1 MYLKAAAQC
10 AVQQPFLCGDDSIRF
25 GTELRGRS
33 VLFLQKRD
41 CFWQN
46 REFSTNKLGLLTIY
60 KSVIVPNTDNMKGL
74 EAAAAAGIVAGKQ
87 EKKLEVIAD
96 VTPEQTKAIRAYLDQ
111 TDIKVQHVEN
121 GVTFDIIL
129 TVWKGEHSAQVR
141 IAVFHTNIVYVEKD
155 GEVLVDIPVHGDSE
169 ETLTDRSLLEMAQV
183 FRVPFPRVLRSIYVP
198 QVLPYF
204 RAAADTALGLS
215 WKAGTAAE
223 VIGLCSGTIGER
235 LYTAKVYFQTADLF
249 AWTAVIVLLSVLFEG
264 LFLRGVDALT
274 ERWCA

>member
-1 MYLKAAAQC
+1 MKRRPQKIRVWAAAFWLLVWQG
-10 AVQQPFLCGDDSIRF
+10 AAMALRTLYPHGALLLASPLSALERLFTLA
-25 GTELRGRS
+25 GTAA
-33 VLFLQKRD
+33 
-41 CFWQN
+41 FWQAVLASASHILGGFLLSCALAVVLAALST
-46 REFSTNKLGLLTIY
+46 RFSCVEELLAPTVA
-60 KSVIVPNTDNMKGL
+60 VIKTVP
-74 EAAAAAGIVAGKQ
+74 VAS
-87 EKKLEVIAD
+87 
-96 VTPEQTKAIRAYLDQ
+96 
-111 TDIKVQHVEN
+111 
-121 GVTFDIIL
+121 FIIL
-129 TVWKGEHSAQVR
+129 ALVWLESR
-141 IAVFHTNIVYVEKD
+141 RLPLFIAALMAFPVVYRN
-155 GEVLVDIPVHGDSE
+155 VLEGIRGTSRE
-169 ETLTDRSLLEMAQV
+169 LLEMARV
-183 FRVPFPRVLRSIYVP
+183 FRVPFSRRLRGVDLP

>member
-1 MYLKAAAQC
+1 MKRREQKIRAWAVVFWLFVWQAAAM
-10 AVQQPFLCGDDSIRF
+10 L
-25 GTELRGRS
+25 LRALYPHGALLLASPLSSLARLLS
-33 VLFLQKRD
+33 LAATKT
-41 CFWQN
+41 FWQSVGTSAAHI
-46 REFSTNKLGLLTIY
+46 FGGFLLSCVLAVMLAALSARFRRAEELLAPLVAVV
-60 KSVIVPNTDNMKGL
+60 KAVP
-74 EAAAAAGIVAGKQ
+74 VAS
-87 EKKLEVIAD
+87 
-96 VTPEQTKAIRAYLDQ
+96 
-111 TDIKVQHVEN
+111 
-121 GVTFDIIL
+121 FIIL
-129 TVWKGEHSAQVR
+129 ALVWLESR
-141 IAVFHTNIVYVEKD
+141 RLPLFIAALMTFPVVYRN
-155 GEVLVDIPVHGDSE
+155 VLEGIRGTSRE
-169 ETLTDRSLLEMAQV
+169 LLEMAQV
-183 FRVPFPRVLRSIYVP
+183 FRIPLSRRLRGVDLP

>member
-1 MYLKAAAQC
+1 MALGNDLLLVTPI
-10 AVQQPFLCGDDSIRF
+10 AVARRLCELIVTADFWATLGFTFSRISLGFL
-25 GTELRGRS
+25 LA
-33 VLFLQKRD
+33 LAL
-41 CFWQN
+41 
-46 REFSTNKLGLLTIY
+46 
-60 KSVIVPNTDNMKGL
+60 
-74 EAAAAAGIVAGKQ
+74 AGILAALSAAVPFIETLLRPYVA
-87 EKKLEVIAD
+87 
-96 VTPEQTKAIRAYLDQ
+96 AIQSVPVAS
-111 TDIKVQHVEN
+111 
-121 GVTFDIIL
+121 FIIL
-129 TVWKGEHSAQVR
+129 ALVWLESR
-141 IAVFHTNIVYVEKD
+141 RLPLFIAALMAFPVVYRN
-155 GEVLVDIPVHGDSE
+155 VLEGIRGTSRE
-169 ETLTDRSLLEMAQV
+169 LLEMARV
-183 FRVPFPRVLRSIYVP
+183 FRIPLSRRLRGVDLP

>member
-1 MYLKAAAQC
+1 MLE
-10 AVQQPFLCGDDSIRF
+10 GIR
-25 GTELRGRS
+25 GTS
-33 VLFLQKRD
+33 
-41 CFWQN
+41 
-46 REFSTNKLGLLTIY
+46 RE
-60 KSVIVPNTDNMKGL
+60 
-74 EAAAAAGIVAGKQ
+74 
-87 EKKLEVIAD
+87 
-96 VTPEQTKAIRAYLDQ
+96 
-111 TDIKVQHVEN
+111 
-121 GVTFDIIL
+121 
-129 TVWKGEHSAQVR
+129 
-141 IAVFHTNIVYVEKD
+141 
-155 GEVLVDIPVHGDSE
+155 
-169 ETLTDRSLLEMAQV
+169 LLEMAQV
-183 FRVPFPRVLRSIYVP
+183 FRIPLSRRLRGVDLP

>member
-1 MYLKAAAQC
+1 MAFPVVYRNVLE
-10 AVQQPFLCGDDSIRF
+10 GIR
-25 GTELRGRS
+25 GTS
-33 VLFLQKRD
+33 
-41 CFWQN
+41 
-46 REFSTNKLGLLTIY
+46 RE
-60 KSVIVPNTDNMKGL
+60 
-74 EAAAAAGIVAGKQ
+74 
-87 EKKLEVIAD
+87 
-96 VTPEQTKAIRAYLDQ
+96 
-111 TDIKVQHVEN
+111 
-121 GVTFDIIL
+121 
-129 TVWKGEHSAQVR
+129 
-141 IAVFHTNIVYVEKD
+141 
-155 GEVLVDIPVHGDSE
+155 
-169 ETLTDRSLLEMAQV
+169 LLEMAQV
-183 FRVPFPRVLRSIYVP
+183 FRIPLSRRLRGVDLP

>member
-1 MYLKAAAQC
+1 MK
-10 AVQQPFLCGDDSIRF
+10 P
-25 GTELRGRS
+25 
-33 VLFLQKRD
+33 K
-41 CFWQN
+41 
-46 REFSTNKLGLLTIY
+46 K
-60 KSVIVPNTDNMKGL
+60 KSVRLWAVVFWLLVWQGASMALAALYPHGALLLASPLSALARLGELAVTAVFWRTALTSAAHILGGFLLACALAIMLAARYRRAEELLAPLVSAVKAVP
-74 EAAAAAGIVAGKQ
+74 VAS
-87 EKKLEVIAD
+87 
-96 VTPEQTKAIRAYLDQ
+96 
-111 TDIKVQHVEN
+111 
-121 GVTFDIIL
+121 FIIL
-129 TVWKGEHSAQVR
+129 ALVWLESR
-141 IAVFHTNIVYVEKD
+141 RLPLFIAALMAFPVVYRN
-155 GEVLVDIPVHGDSE
+155 VLEGI
-169 ETLTDRSLLEMAQV
+169 RSTSRELLEMARV
-183 FRVPFPRVLRSIYVP
+183 FHVPFSRRLRGVDLP

>member
-1 MYLKAAAQC
+1 MKKVTWQRIGAAAL
-10 AVQQPFLCGDDSIRF
+10 AVLVWQAASMAVGSALLLPSPAAVLVRLAALLPDGAFWRAVWFSFCRIAGGF
-25 GTELRGRS
+25 GAALVLGTALAFAAGRWPAVDVLLRPY
-33 VLFLQKRD
+33 VLAV
-41 CFWQN
+41 
-46 REFSTNKLGLLTIY
+46 
-60 KSVIVPNTDNMKGL
+60 KSVPVASFIILALIWMRTSSLPLFISFLMVFPILYTNVL
-74 EAAAAAGIVAGKQ
+74 AGIRS
-87 EKKLEVIAD
+87 AD
-96 VTPEQTKAIRAYLDQ
+96 RE
-111 TDIKVQHVEN
+111 
-121 GVTFDIIL
+121 
-129 TVWKGEHSAQVR
+129 
-141 IAVFHTNIVYVEKD
+141 
-155 GEVLVDIPVHGDSE
+155 
-169 ETLTDRSLLEMAQV
+169 LLEMAEV
-183 FRVPFPRVLRSIYVP
+183 FRVPLSRRLRGVDLP